1 MAVVVSGGTRG
12 IGLQIA
18 GGLATPGATVARP
31 VAVAMDAGTEA
42 GADKLLAAVPD
53 GEPVGQLVHCAVE
66 VVPDPLL
73 HLVRAALP
81 RLLHGS
87 LVLFLTS
94 RGGRVVIP
102 GYAAVSVGKAR
113 ARAWGATW
121 PWISRPGG
129 AGQPLALGVL
139 DTAAARTLLGERTA
153 ATLSARVARS
163 PTGRGIEHFDYLRV
177 GVLPDLAGCRD
188 SHRQTVGVYGGAGLL
203 G

>member
-18 GGLATPGATVARP
+18 GGLATPGATVALGYRQDTAVTKAACVRLATTGARP
-31 VAVAMDAGTEA
+31 VAVAIDAGTEA
-42 GADKLLAAVPD
+42 AAAKLLAAVPD
-53 GEPVGQLVHCAVE
+53 GEPVDQLVHCAVE

-102 GYAAVSVGKAR
+102 GYVAVSVGKAR
-113 ARAWGATW
+113 ARAWCATW
-121 PWISRPGG
+121 P
-129 AGQPLALGVL
+129 
-139 DTAAARTLLGERTA
+139 
-153 ATLSARVARS
+153 
-163 PTGRGIEHFDYLRV
+163 
-177 GVLPDLAGCRD
+177 
-188 SHRQTVGVYGGAGLL
+188 
-203 G
+203 